1 MKVEFINA
9 TLHDLPKIVET
20 YNSTIPSRLVTADL
34 EPVTAISKLQWFN
47 AHSPKK
53 RPLWLVMCDEEY
65 TGWMSF
71 NSFYGRPAYD
81 GTVEVSIYLEEKF
94 RGKGLGKACLKKAID
109 SCEELNIKNLL
120 GFIFGHNEP
129 SLKLFYNF
137 GFEKW
142 AQLPKVANMDG
153 IERDLI
159 ILGKRIGETE
169 VQGTF
174 NFP

>member
-1 MKVEFINA
+1 MSSVTFKHA
-9 TLHDLPKIVET
+9 TLHDLPAIVET

-34 EPVTAISKLQWFN
+34 EPVSVSQRLQWFN
-47 AHSPKK
+47 AHSKEK
-53 RPLWLVMCDEEY
+53 RPLWLVLYNEEY
-65 TGWMSF
+65 AGWMSF

-94 RGKGLGKACLKKAID
+94 RNKGLGKICLQKAID
-109 SCEELNIKNLL
+109 SCHDLKVNNLL

-129 SLKLFYNF
+129 SLKLFYTF

-142 AQLPKVANMDG
+142 AHFPKVANMDG

-159 ILGKRIGETE
+159 ILGKR
-169 VQGTF
+169 V
-174 NFP
+174 N